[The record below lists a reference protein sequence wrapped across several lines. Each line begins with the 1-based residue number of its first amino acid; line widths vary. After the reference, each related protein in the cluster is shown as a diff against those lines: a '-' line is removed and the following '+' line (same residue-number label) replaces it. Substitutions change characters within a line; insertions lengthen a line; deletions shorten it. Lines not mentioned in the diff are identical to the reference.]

1 MSSSVS
7 ILVDDL
13 SEGLYNYKCA
23 NYKFRVDYIASKD
36 SH

>member
-7 ILVDDL
+7 IHVDNI
-13 SEGLYNYKCA
+13 SEGLYNHKCT

-36 SH
+36 NH